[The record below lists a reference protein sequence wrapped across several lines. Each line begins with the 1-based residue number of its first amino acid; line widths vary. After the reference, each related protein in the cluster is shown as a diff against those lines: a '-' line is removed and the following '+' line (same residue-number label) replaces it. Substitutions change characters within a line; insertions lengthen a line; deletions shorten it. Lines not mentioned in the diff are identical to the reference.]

1 MTTLEI
7 LKAARELLAV
17 PERWTQG
24 GGQRDHNGNLVN
36 WDEPGITCRC
46 VWQTLRF
53 VSQPDMNMRI
63 KYPAKYYSVLG
74 FKTLSELVTWN
85 DAPERTHAEV
95 LARFDEA
102 IAKLEEKVC

>member
-17 PERWTQG
+17 PG

-36 WDEPGITCRC
+36 WDAPGIICRC
-46 VWQTLRF
+46 AWQTLRF
-53 VSQPDMNMRI
+53 VAQPDMNTRI
-63 KYPAKYYSVLG
+63 KYPEKYYSALG
-74 FKTLSELVTWN
+74 FKTLGELVTWN

-102 IAKLEEKVC
+102 IVKLEEKVC